1 MEYTE
6 AYRRMLEFTGAK
18 TQTQMAEI
26 LGVRQSSISDAMRR
40 GALPG
45 GWLLTL
51 LERYGANPD
60 FIRTGIGEPF
70 LIPSPDR
77 EGIQSKP
84 LAYPDKSLE
93 SDAGGCICSRRIIYL
108 SQEERE
114 DGLFRISC
122 ECGLSG
128 KWEETEKEAV
138 FSWNMTQASLAG
150 PYSARE
156 LSMRRALRIAQKN
169 GKVEESAGI
178 ANLLKK
184 TIQGYQCITDGT
196 RSEQ

>member
-93 SDAGGCICSRRIIYL
+93 SDAWGCICSRSIIYL

-156 LSMRRALRIAQKN
+156 LSMRRALRIAQQN

-184 TIQGYQCITDGT
+184 IIQGYQCITDGT

>member
-1 MEYTE
+1 MGYTE

-60 FIRTGIGEPF
+60 FIKTGIGEPF

-77 EGIQSKP
+77 EGIQRKP
-84 LAYPDKSLE
+84 LDYPDKSLE
-93 SDAGGCICSRRIIYL
+93 GDVWGCICGRSIIYL

-128 KWEETEKEAV
+128 KWEEAEKEAV
-138 FSWNMTQASLAG
+138 FSWNMTQASLTG
-150 PYSARE
+150 PYSAPE
-156 LSMRRALRIAQKN
+156 LRMRRALRIAQQN
-169 GKVEESAGI
+169 GKVEEI
-178 ANLLKK
+178 ARIVALLKK
-184 TIQGYQCITDGT
+184 IIQGYQSITDGT
-196 RSEQ
+196 RGEQ